1 MEHGPAQFCSG
12 VHLQLLQDEKGG
24 NRSWNWKLLRE
35 RFLPGANVGERGREK
50 DE

>member
-1 MEHGPAQFCSG
+1 MRKE
-12 VHLQLLQDEKGG
+12 

-35 RFLPGANVGERGREK
+35 RFWPGLNVVGGEEEE